1 MLQAV
6 YGVVPSHTAI
16 ITIIIITEQPELI
29 ITSLHSNSNSNN
41 NGECLLLHF
50 DFRMVC
56 FCWLFCVTQLL
67 PLSQGNFNSALL
79 IDCATVAPPLITI
92 EMRHN

>member
-16 ITIIIITEQPELI
+16 IIIIIITEQPELI
-29 ITSLHSNSNSNN
+29 ITSLHSNSNSN

-79 IDCATVAPPLITI
+79 TDIATVAPPLITI

>member
-16 ITIIIITEQPELI
+16 IIIIIITEQPELI
-29 ITSLHSNSNSNN
+29 ITSLHSNSNNN

>member
-16 ITIIIITEQPELI
+16 IIIIIITEQPELI
-29 ITSLHSNSNSNN
+29 ITSLHSNSNNN

-79 IDCATVAPPLITI
+79 TDIATVASALITI

>member
-16 ITIIIITEQPELI
+16 IIIIIITEQPELI
-29 ITSLHSNSNSNN
+29 ITSLHSNSNNN

-67 PLSQGNFNSALL
+67 PLSLREILTAL
-79 IDCATVAPPLITI
+79 C
-92 EMRHN
+92 

>member
-16 ITIIIITEQPELI
+16 IIIIIITEQPELI
-29 ITSLHSNSNSNN
+29 ITSLHSNSNNN

-79 IDCATVAPPLITI
+79 IDCSTVAPRVITI

>member
-16 ITIIIITEQPELI
+16 IIIIIITEQPELI
-29 ITSLHSNSNSNN
+29 ITSLHSNSNNN
-41 NGECLLLHF
+41 NCECLLLHF

-79 IDCATVAPPLITI
+79 TDSATVAPPLITI